1 MLFHQFEEV
10 SILNEVGVYR
20 VLRAEDTFLWL
31 EDEHGFERKVSVQFV
46 VRRKQIKVEKVPQK
60 DLQKPVKPSLTP
72 IGESIPS
79 IDLHHYELQLDERFL
94 SKHDILTGQ
103 IDAFKRYCNQMIQL
117 KIKRFRVVHG
127 IGEGRLK
134 SELRI
139 IVQGKDGLS
148 MHDDQ
153 VTRGKVGASLIEI
166 QTSVAQKF

>member
-1 MLFHQFEEV
+1 MFFQQFEEV
-10 SILNEVGVYR
+10 SILNETGVYR
-20 VLRAEDTFLWL
+20 VVRAEDTFLWL

-60 DLQKPVKPSLTP
+60 DLQKLAKPTLTASV
-72 IGESIPS
+72 ENIPS
-79 IDLHHYELQLDERFL
+79 IDLHHHELQLDERYL
-94 SKHDILTGQ
+94 SKHDILTAQ
-103 IDAFKRYCNQMIQL
+103 IDAFKRYCNQMIHL

-139 IVQGKDGLS
+139 LVQGRDGLT